1 MKYFQKS
8 VGWIALCF
16 FLAGC
21 SGYRTVNLGPEVP
34 DGGTAG
40 DPIGEG
46 IEPGQRVRVTL
57 TSGERVDGKVV
68 DWDGSTLTAEM
79 AESESLVSIEAANIE
94 EVAVDDGAGGTAAAV
109 VATVFLGIIVAGV
122 VIDNAMDDFM
132 IGSGGR

>member
-1 MKYFQKS
+1 MNHFQKS

-34 DGGTAG
+34 HPGAPGN
-40 DPIGEG
+40 PVGEEF
-46 IEPGQRVRVTL
+46 EPGRMVRVTL
-57 TSGERVDGKVV
+57 TSGEKVQGKVV
-68 DWDGSTLTAEM
+68 DWDGRTLTAEM
-79 AESESLVSIEAANIE
+79 ADSGSLVSIEAATIE
-94 EVAVDDGAGGTAAAV
+94 EIEVYDGAGGTAAAV

-132 IGSGGR
+132 FGSGGR